1 MQLIDASVSLGTG
14 ISHQLNYTKEGE
26 TLFVSRAVLAGSMG
40 GGVDLSHCVDVHSAV
55 GVDVGWPPGLCGCNQ
70 GSLPRRWHGTFL

>member
-1 MQLIDASVSLGTG
+1 MQLIDASVSLGTR

-26 TLFVSRAVLAGSMG
+26 TLFVSRAVLTGSMG

>member
-1 MQLIDASVSLGTG
+1 MQLIDASVSLGTR

-26 TLFVSRAVLAGSMG
+26 TLFVSRAVLTGSMG

-55 GVDVGWPPGLCGCNQ
+55 GVDVGWPPGLCGCNH
-70 GSLPRRWHGTFL
+70 GSFPRTWHGTFL

>member
-26 TLFVSRAVLAGSMG
+26 TLIVSRAVLAGSMG